1 MKKNVLQFIDSFR
14 QGGAESQTVQLVR
27 LLSEEGSFRVFVACL
42 NGEGVLRGKLERYG
56 FSDISE
62 FPLTSFYDANMAR
75 QTMRCAKFIRDNNIE
90 IIQTQDFYT
99 NIFGMAAGALAK
111 VPARIAAKG
120 ETGMRTKAQRFI
132 ERRAF
137 DLAHSI
143 VVNAD
148 AVKDYLVESGVAVQ
162 KIVTIYN
169 GLDLQ
174 RFASADTNRQQIL
187 QEFGLPI
194 DENIQFVTIVA
205 NLRSAVKNHRMFLR
219 AARKVKEKLE
229 NVNFIVAGE
238 GELIAETKAFAG
250 ELGLEK
256 NTFFIGRCAKVA
268 ELLSISDICV
278 LSSESEGLSN
288 SILEY
293 MAAAKP
299 VVATAV
305 GGASEAVLENETGF
319 LVASND
325 DEALAHRL
333 IELIENPEKAKAM
346 GRKGKKIVEE
356 KFSLTSKTEQTLL
369 LYKKLLKC

>member
-1 MKKNVLQFIDSFR
+1 
-14 QGGAESQTVQLVR
+14 
-27 LLSEEGSFRVFVACL
+27 
-42 NGEGVLRGKLERYG
+42 
-56 FSDISE
+56 
-62 FPLTSFYDANMAR
+62 
-75 QTMRCAKFIRDNNIE
+75 
-90 IIQTQDFYT
+90 
-99 NIFGMAAGALAK
+99 
-111 VPARIAAKG
+111 
-120 ETGMRTKAQRFI
+120 
-132 ERRAF
+132 
-137 DLAHSI
+137 
-143 VVNAD
+143 
-148 AVKDYLVESGVAVQ
+148 
-162 KIVTIYN
+162 
-169 GLDLQ
+169 
-174 RFASADTNRQQIL
+174 
-187 QEFGLPI
+187 
-194 DENIQFVTIVA
+194 
-205 NLRSAVKNHRMFLR
+205 MFLR